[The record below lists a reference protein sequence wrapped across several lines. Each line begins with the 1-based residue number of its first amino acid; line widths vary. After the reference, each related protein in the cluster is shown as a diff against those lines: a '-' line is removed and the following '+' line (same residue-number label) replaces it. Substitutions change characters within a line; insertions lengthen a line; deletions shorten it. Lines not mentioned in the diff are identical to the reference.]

1 MGSGVEVG
9 GSGVFVGGVVAS
21 AIAGSE
27 VEVGGGSGVAGAG
40 VPPQAVMAMAIA
52 KVVQRV
58 MMVLGIAKPP
68 RGIRVASVPGSLPT
82 PVDVHSG
89 A

>member
-9 GSGVFVGGVVAS
+9 GSGVFVGAVVAS
-21 AIAGSE
+21 ASA
-27 VEVGGGSGVAGAG
+27 GSGVSVGIGSG
-40 VPPQAVMAMAIA
+40 VGVLPQAVMMAAMV
-52 KVVQRV
+52 KVRQRV
-58 MMVLGIAKPP
+58 MMFRGIAKPP